1 MYHYHIAKGSMK
13 DAHNLDDRR
22 DRASICMREAPPVQV
37 ASNATSVLSGIE
49 KLRAALRARDAQQS
63 NTIVVQ

>member
-22 DRASICMREAPPVQV
+22 DRASVCMREASQV
-37 ASNATSVLSGIE
+37 TVVIRTAAYLQ
-49 KLRAALRARDAQQS
+49 ALRLF
-63 NTIVVQ
+63 

>member
-22 DRASICMREAPPVQV
+22 DRASVCMREASQVTV
-37 ASNATSVLSGIE
+37 ASNAASIMSKLDQ
-49 KLRAALRARDAQQS
+49 LRAALRERDAQQS
-63 NTIVVQ
+63 TTVQ